1 MKLFDKNNPR
11 HREILRE
18 EIGKVLKEQDF
29 MAPGEGEQLAK
40 NDQGGRTNLR
50 AIKSKLDMDSL
61 DPFNPNPF
69 NRLVIKY
76 LDIVNKDTLDDITI
90 EQSYDLLTKLHELE
104 KETAKQPVQSK
115 PKTDINPY
123 DMPGGSSS
131 GYMGSTYRGD

>member
-1 MKLFDKNNPR
+1 MKIFDKTNPNHIR
-11 HREILRE
+11 ILRE
-18 EIGKVLKEQDF
+18 EVAKILEQKDF
-29 MAPGEGEQLAK
+29 TAPGEGEQLAK

-50 AIKSKLDMDSL
+50 AIKSKLDMKSM

-76 LDIVNKDTLDDITI
+76 LDIVNKDILDDITV

-104 KETAKQPVQSK
+104 AKTSK
-115 PKTDINPY
+115 KSTDTPTRDVNPY
-123 DMPGGSSS
+123 DMPGGDST